1 MKQSEFKLK
10 IISDGTS
17 NGTRVVRADTG
28 EKLEG
33 VRKAAWVCMAGEI
46 AIARFEL
53 IGVEIEASAEIS
65 EISMNGEPD
74 NGTDDA
80 G

>member
-17 NGTRVVRADTG
+17 KGTKIVRADTG
-28 EKLEG
+28 EKLDG
-33 VRKAAWVCMAGEI
+33 VRKAAWVCMAGEN

-53 IGVEIEASAEIS
+53 YGVEIEASAEIS
-65 EISMNGEPD
+65 EISMNGESD
-74 NGTDDA
+74 NGADDT

>member
-17 NGTRVVRADTG
+17 KGTKVVRADTG
-28 EKLEG
+28 EKLDG
-33 VRKAAWVCMAGEI
+33 ARKAAWVCMAGEI

-53 IGVEIEASAEIS
+53 YGVEIEASAEIS
-65 EISMNGEPD
+65 EIGMNGESD
-74 NGTDDA
+74 NGADDT

>member
-17 NGTRVVRADTG
+17 RGTKVVRADTG

-33 VRKAAWVCMAGEI
+33 VRKAAWFCMAGEI

-53 IGVEIEASAEIS
+53 YGVEIEASSEIS
-65 EISMNGEPD
+65 EISMNGESD
-74 NGTDDA
+74 NGADDTV
-80 G
+80 

>member
-17 NGTRVVRADTG
+17 AGTRVVRADTG
-28 EKLEG
+28 EKLKG
-33 VRKAAWVCMAGEI
+33 VRKAAWVCVVGEI

-65 EISMNGEPD
+65 EISIEGD
-74 NGTDDA
+74 SSLGADDTI
-80 G
+80 

>member
-17 NGTRVVRADTG
+17 AGTRVVRADTG
-28 EKLEG
+28 EKIEG
-33 VRKAAWVCMAGEI
+33 VRKAAWVCMVGKI

-65 EISMNGEPD
+65 EISIEGD
-74 NGTDDA
+74 SSLGADDTI
-80 G
+80 